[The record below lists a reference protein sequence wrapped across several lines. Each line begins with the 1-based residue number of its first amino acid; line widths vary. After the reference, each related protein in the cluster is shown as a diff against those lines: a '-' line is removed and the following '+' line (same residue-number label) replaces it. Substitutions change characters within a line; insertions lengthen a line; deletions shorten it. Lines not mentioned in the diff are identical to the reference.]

1 MIHTFLLETYNHNN
15 LIDYYKIKK
24 IFSIDIKKNNLK
36 LKNAF
41 NHKNLKD
48 ANIYINGI
56 NDLFLYL
63 DENDEIK
70 NLCINIL
77 QNKTSNINFIDYINL
92 MILLDNFQI

>member
-1 MIHTFLLETYNHNN
+1 MIHTFLLKIYSHNN

-24 IFSIDIKKNNLK
+24 SFEIDIKKNIIK
-36 LKNAF
+36 LKYAF
-41 NHKNLKD
+41 NHKNLKKT
-48 ANIYINGI
+48 NIYICAILG
-56 NDLFLYL
+56 LFLYL